1 MILAFDT
8 SLASCSAALYDA
20 KENRVLADEQVF
32 MDVGHAETLGPMVRR
47 VMAQAG
53 KTLRDVER
61 VAVTVGP
68 GTFTGLRIGLSFAIG
83 LSMALKR
90 PVVGVTTLDAVA
102 ANVPPAVRRRPIAVA
117 LDARRGNL
125 YFQLFSSVLEQLTPP
140 LVLPVCEAAGRLPDG
155 GADVVGTGGALLV
168 GAAGESSSARLD
180 VPALPEARIVAALAA
195 ARPLPDA
202 PPHPLYLRPPDAQPT
217 VRDADGGP
225 AQITRVGSEH
235 ARVLAALHGECFD
248 TAWDAMA
255 FARLMVMPGAFALVA
270 STSAGEP
277 VGFVMVRS
285 ASDEAEILTV
295 GVRPPDR
302 RRSLATSLIRDAAAR
317 LASSGARRLFIE
329 VAQGNTAA
337 LSLYAKLGFSEVGVR
352 KDYYAEAEGHGRHA
366 VTMALPLPIA

>member
-20 KENRVLADEQVF
+20 KGNCVLADEQAF
-32 MDVGHAETLGPMVRR
+32 MDIGHAEALGPMVRR

-61 VAVTVGP
+61 VAVTIGP

-83 LSMALKR
+83 LAMALKR
-90 PVVGVTTLDAVA
+90 PVVGVTTLEAVA
-102 ANVPPAVRRRPIAVA
+102 ANVPPAGRRRPIAVA

-125 YFQLFSSVLEQLTPP
+125 YFQLFSPGLDQLTPP
-140 LVLPVCEAAGRLPDG
+140 LVLALRDAAARLPDG
-155 GADVVGTGGALLV
+155 GADLVGTGAALLA
-168 GAAGESSSARLD
+168 GIAGEPSAAPPAI
-180 VPALPEARIVAALAA
+180 PALPDARIIAALAA
-195 ARPLPDA
+195 ERPLPDA
-202 PPHPLYLRPPDAQPT
+202 PPQPLYLRPPDAQPA
-217 VRDADGGP
+217 VGDVDAGP
-225 AQITRVGSEH
+225 AQITSVGSEH
-235 ARVLAALHGECFD
+235 ATVLAALHGECFD

-255 FARLMVMPGAFALVA
+255 FAKLMVMPGAFALIA

-277 VGFVMVRS
+277 VGFVMARR

-295 GVRPPDR
+295 GVRPPER
-302 RRSLATSLIRDAAAR
+302 RRSLATRLIRDAAAR

-329 VAQGNTAA
+329 VAQGNAAA
-337 LSLYAKLGFSEVGVR
+337 LSLYAKLGFSQVGVR

-366 VTMALPLPIA
+366 VTMALALPIA